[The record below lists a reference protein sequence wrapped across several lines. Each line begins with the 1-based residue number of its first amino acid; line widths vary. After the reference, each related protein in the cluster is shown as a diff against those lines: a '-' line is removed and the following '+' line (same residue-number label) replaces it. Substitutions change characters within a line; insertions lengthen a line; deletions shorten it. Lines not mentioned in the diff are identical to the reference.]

1 MKFKAS
7 HSFKERK
14 EEYLRIQLK
23 HPNKIPIICEKDHKS
38 TLPNNDKQKYLVEP
52 ELTLGHFMYVIR
64 KRIKLDANQAIY
76 MFIKG
81 TILSSNETIHSIYHK
96 YFDDD
101 GFLYISYTNENTF
114 GGVGVGPALKDIA
127 LE

>member
-1 MKFKAS
+1 MKFKAT

-14 EEYLRIQLK
+14 EEYLRIKLK
-23 HPNKIPIICEKDHKS
+23 HPNKIPIICEKDHNS
-38 TLPNNDKQKYLVEP
+38 TLPTNDKQKYLVDP

-64 KRIKLDANQAIY
+64 KRIKLDASQAIY

-81 TILSSNETIHSIYHK
+81 TILSGNETIQTIYHK

-114 GGVGVGPALKDIA
+114 GGVRCCAGAATL
-127 LE
+127 